1 MVILFVVEDVVINV
15 EAWTRKMEE
24 EWEQTIE
31 EPAMYIEG
39 GDGTHTWRALTANRQ
54 RFGLTGVMYS
64 S

>member
-1 MVILFVVEDVVINV
+1 
-15 EAWTRKMEE
+15 MEE